1 MLSPFGH
8 VTRIRLAKDR
18 ITMRSKGYAFISFA
32 THSSAAKAIE
42 KLQGFGYD
50 NLILRAEWSRS
61 MQQLVREREE
71 KEAQDRA
78 AGSLR

>member
-18 ITMRSKGYAFISFA
+18 ITFRSKGYAFISFA
-32 THSSAAKAIE
+32 SHASASKAIE
-42 KLQGFGYD
+42 TLQGFGYD

-71 KEAQDRA
+71 KEALDRQQA
-78 AGSLR
+78 TLR